1 MTGRSSHAAAA
12 GLLPL
17 DLRYAER
24 APADLLP
31 LLREPSTRFSKEKL
45 EKLQALN
52 FGVRQNGERLFE
64 LVEGIAYIPIR
75 GTLFNDHWIDPY
87 YGWSGY
93 KGLSA
98 QRAAAMA
105 DQEVKAILYD
115 IKSPGGV
122 ADGLFDLVD
131 EIFADRG
138 QGKAIWAMA
147 NSMALSAAYAIA
159 SAAEF
164 IFLPR
169 LAAVGSIGV
178 WTLHLDQSKWLE
190 ELGLKVTLVFSGQ
203 HKVDGHPFGPLPD
216 AVRADMQRRVDRTRR
231 LFAET
236 VARNRGLELQAVM
249 DTEARIYEDREAISA
264 GLADGVATDR
274 EVVAALLEELA
285 GVASAP
291 AA

>member
-1 MTGRSSHAAAA
+1 MSGASHVVPA

-24 APADLLP
+24 APADLVS
-31 LLREPSTRFSKEKL
+31 LLREPAARFSKDRL
-45 EKLQALN
+45 AQVHALS
-52 FGVRQNGERLFE
+52 FGGRQSGERLYE
-64 LVEGIAYIPIR
+64 MVEGIAYIPIR
-75 GTLFNDHWIDPY
+75 GPLFNDRFIDPY

-105 DQEVKAILYD
+105 DQEVRAILYD
-115 IKSPGGV
+115 ISSPGGV

-131 EIFADRG
+131 EIYADRG

-147 NSMALSAAYAIA
+147 NGMALSAAYAIA

-178 WTLHLDQSKWLE
+178 WTLHVDQSAFLE
-190 ELGLKVTLVFSGQ
+190 QLGIKVSLVFSGR
-203 HKVDGHPFGPLPD
+203 HKVDGHPFGPLPEE
-216 AVRADMQRRVDRTRR
+216 VRADMQRRVDRTRR

-236 VARNRGLELQAVM
+236 VARNRGLDLEAVM
-249 DTEARIYEDREAISA
+249 DTEARIYEDREAITA

-285 GVASAP
+285 GAASAP